1 MQVESG
7 RDGIVREL
15 KCSLGSV
22 IFFLARIQTKIN
34 LLKTILD
41 FSQLVP
47 KVYLRFPILVNDATE
62 LHFSKVYT
70 LARV

>member
-1 MQVESG
+1 MQVEAG

-15 KCSLGSV
+15 KCSLSSV

-34 LLKTILD
+34 LLKTILY

-62 LHFSKVYT
+62 IHFSKVYK